1 MLAVFPKLTE
11 TKGVPLVLHA
21 LTLCLLALCL
31 LCSAVSILISLYN
44 SVSNPYETY
53 MGPIGIYASSA
64 ISGERLNNFVEL
76 DSIIR
81 HHEYEFYAVFF
92 FFFMPPA
99 CLSVLALVV
108 FVVNFSVTTVAEDL
122 VRTFSENVPVDLKI
136 VSSELLLGYY
146 LLIPYAALS
155 LIAIGLIYMYDHA
168 AYTQRREQQRPTED
182 APKEIM
188 MY

>member
-1 MLAVFPKLTE
+1 M
-11 TKGVPLVLHA
+11 
-21 LTLCLLALCL
+21 
-31 LCSAVSILISLYN
+31 
-44 SVSNPYETY
+44 
-53 MGPIGIYASSA
+53 
-64 ISGERLNNFVEL
+64 NFTP
-76 DSIIR
+76 
-81 HHEYEFYAVFF
+81 FFF